1 MTGGRGQSRGCI
13 TLGWCGGGVQ
23 LWGLLA
29 HTQMG
34 GTVAA
39 DRLSRQR
46 GQNQPGAGVCVC
58 VYILR
63 ARAEESGASACG
75 AGCSNKGAFL
85 LEPCKSVILAGLG
98 RPRGPSPGP
107 APPHRRCGR
116 PRARR
121 GSPGSVR
128 SDSRAPGC

>member
-58 VYILR
+58 VHPPGTGGGER
-63 ARAEESGASACG
+63 
-75 AGCSNKGAFL
+75 
-85 LEPCKSVILAGLG
+85 GLG
-98 RPRGPSPGP
+98 L
-107 APPHRRCGR
+107 
-116 PRARR
+116 RR
-121 GSPGSVR
+121 GVLQ
-128 SDSRAPGC
+128 